1 MKRLGLCC
9 ALFVLMPVYAE
20 SQPHEKVQAAL
31 DWALPVNACIKP
43 KLIAVSSDVTDSEG
57 SRTQTDVDSY
67 TIGRY
72 QRKEKRWKSCVEKYK
87 ADLMVEFSELK
98 DCAQYGLTKAQ
109 ADIVLGKMALI
120 QSVYLSPDGRI
131 DAP

>member
-1 MKRLGLCC
+1 LNRLGLCC

-20 SQPHEKVQAAL
+20 SQPHEKVQTAL

-43 KLIAVSSDVTDSEG
+43 KMIAVTAKVTDSEG

-72 QRKEKRWKSCVEKYK
+72 QRKEKRWNSCVEKYK
-87 ADLMVEFSELK
+87 SDLMVEFSELK
-98 DCAQYGLTKAQ
+98 DSAQYGVTKAQ
-109 ADIVLGKMALI
+109 ADIIMGNMAMI

-131 DAP
+131 EAP

>member
-1 MKRLGLCC
+1 
-9 ALFVLMPVYAE
+9 MPVYAE
-20 SQPHEKVQAAL
+20 SQTHEKVQAAL

-43 KLIAVSSDVTDSEG
+43 KMIAVSSEVIDSEG
-57 SRTQTDVDSY
+57 SRSQTDVDSY
-67 TIGRY
+67 TIERY
-72 QRKEKRWKSCVEKYK
+72 ERKEKRWKSCVEKYK
-87 ADLMVEFSELK
+87 SGHNVEFSELK

-109 ADIVLGKMALI
+109 ADIILGKMALI